1 MAEMKQESDL
11 ENHAQ
16 RAQNVVR
23 LKTPAKVKAQ
33 EITTF
38 DRRELDLIL
47 RIYGTKVA
55 DGEWRDYAIDM
66 LTDHAVFSV
75 FKRTGDV
82 PLYRIEKTPK
92 LAMRQG
98 IYSVSSPLGQIL
110 KRGDKLST
118 VLKFLERKPKLY
130 PV

>member
-66 LTDHAVFSV
+66 LTDQAVFSV

>member
-1 MAEMKQESDL
+1 MAEMKQESDA

-23 LKTPAKVKAQ
+23 LNTPAKVKAQ

-38 DRRELDLIL
+38 ERRELDLIL

-66 LTDHAVFSV
+66 LKDQAVFSV
-75 FKRTGDV
+75 YKRTGDV

-92 LAMRQG
+92 LAKRQG
-98 IYSVSSPLGQIL
+98 IYSVSSPVGQIL
-110 KRGDKLST
+110 KRGHELSA